1 VTFVETNDVL
11 LKPRGMTMN
20 RRTIVAVAAMTC
32 AVSTWSLIG
41 LAAEKLQ
48 KLSGSQIQ
56 AKFGGMEV
64 TDDVHW
70 ADVYERG
77 GTLRSFSMGRKS
89 VGKWR
94 VQKDELCIDRGKDD
108 GGCFEVWLAGKN
120 VELRRQ
126 GSTLPLQGVLQK
138 PSARN

>member
-1 VTFVETNDVL
+1 
-11 LKPRGMTMN
+11 MN
-20 RRTIVAVAAMTC
+20 RRMIAAVAAIAG
-32 AVSTWSLIG
+32 AVTGWPLTAG
-41 LAAEKLQ
+41 AAEKLQ

-56 AKFGGMEV
+56 AKFAGMEV

-94 VQKDELCIDRGKDD
+94 VQKDELCIDRGKED

-138 PSARN
+138 PSVRN

>member
-1 VTFVETNDVL
+1 MKRCSMREVKV
-11 LKPRGMTMN
+11 N
-20 RRTIVAVAAMTC
+20 RRMIVAAAAMVGALSAWALM
-32 AVSTWSLIG
+32 AV
-41 LAAEKLQ
+41 AAEKLQ
-48 KLSGSQIQ
+48 KLSGTQIQ
-56 AKFGGMEV
+56 GKFAGMEV

>member
-1 VTFVETNDVL
+1 
-11 LKPRGMTMN
+11 MMN
-20 RRTIVAVAAMTC
+20 RRAIVAMAAM
-32 AVSTWSLIG
+32 AGSLSAWSLTD
-41 LAAEKLQ
+41 LAAEKPQ

-56 AKFGGMEV
+56 AKFAGMEV

-94 VQKDELCIDRGKDD
+94 VQKDELCIDRRKED

-126 GSTLPLQGVLQK
+126 GSTLPLQGVLQP
-138 PSARN
+138 PSVRN

>member
-1 VTFVETNDVL
+1 MREVKV
-11 LKPRGMTMN
+11 N
-20 RRTIVAVAAMTC
+20 RRMIVAAAAMVG
-32 AVSTWSLIG
+32 AVSAWALMAV
-41 LAAEKLQ
+41 AAEKLQ
-48 KLSGSQIQ
+48 KLSGTQIQ
-56 AKFGGMEV
+56 AKFAGMEV

>member
-1 VTFVETNDVL
+1 
-11 LKPRGMTMN
+11 MMMN
-20 RRTIVAVAAMTC
+20 RRRIVAVAAT
-32 AVSTWSLIG
+32 AGALAAWSHTS

-56 AKFGGMEV
+56 AKFAGMEV

-94 VQKDELCIDRGKDD
+94 VQKDELCIDRGKED

-138 PSARN
+138 PSVRN

>member
-1 VTFVETNDVL
+1 MREVKV
-11 LKPRGMTMN
+11 N
-20 RRTIVAVAAMTC
+20 RRMIVAAAAMVG
-32 AVSTWSLIG
+32 AVSAWALMAV
-41 LAAEKLQ
+41 AAEKLQ
-48 KLSGSQIQ
+48 KLSGTQIQ
-56 AKFGGMEV
+56 AKFAGMEV

-126 GSTLPLQGVLQK
+126 GSTLPLQGVLQP
-138 PSARN
+138 PSVRN

>member
-1 VTFVETNDVL
+1 VL
-11 LKPRGMTMN
+11 AFEEIMMN
-20 RRTIVAVAAMTC
+20 RRAIVAVAAM
-32 AVSTWSLIG
+32 AGSLSAWSRTG

-56 AKFGGMEV
+56 AKFAGMEV

-94 VQKDELCIDRGKDD
+94 VQKDELCIDRGKED

-126 GSTLPLQGVLQK
+126 GSTLSLQGVLQP
-138 PSARN
+138 PSVRN

>member
-1 VTFVETNDVL
+1 
-11 LKPRGMTMN
+11 MMN
-20 RRTIVAVAAMTC
+20 RRAIVAVAAM
-32 AVSTWSLIG
+32 AGSLSAWSLTG

-56 AKFGGMEV
+56 AKFAGMEV

-94 VQKDELCIDRGKDD
+94 VQKDELCIDRGKED

-126 GSTLPLQGVLQK
+126 GSTLSLQGVLQP
-138 PSARN
+138 PSVRN

>member
-1 VTFVETNDVL
+1 
-11 LKPRGMTMN
+11 MN
-20 RRTIVAVAAMTC
+20 RRAIVAVAAM
-32 AVSTWSLIG
+32 AGSLSAWSRTG

-56 AKFGGMEV
+56 AKFAGMEV

-94 VQKDELCIDRGKDD
+94 VQKDELCIDRGKED

-126 GSTLPLQGVLQK
+126 GSTLSLQGVLQP
-138 PSARN
+138 PSVRN